1 MQCIFARI
9 SIQVTVD
16 YAEHQGEFGAWLLKV
31 PNALGKAAFWII
43 HAFDD
48 DPDSFLTLT

>member
-1 MQCIFARI
+1 MQRIFARI